1 MGQSRKLGVMMSRS
15 SSSSIALLVQCYV
28 VTMMMSVVR
37 GGAVAYKNYTVGD
50 SLGWYDISEK
60 ASADYQKWADS
71 HNFSLGDFLI
81 FNTNTNH
88 SVIQTYNLTTY
99 QQCNYD
105 DSQQVDTTQWS
116 SGDPSNTATNPVTVA
131 VPLLK
136 EGPNFFFS
144 GDYDGDQCRSG
155 QRFKIAVAHGK
166 GLPNDLKPPSEQAP
180 APNSE
185 DVNNEDSAPDTTV
198 PADFT
203 HPKGQGPATA
213 TDSDDADSDSEDDDK
228 KATSSPS
235 KNSGNCVT
243 LPWFRWMVLILG
255 ICYYM
260 L

>member
-1 MGQSRKLGVMMSRS
+1 MEEIRKLGVIRRS
-15 SSSSIALLVQCYV
+15 SPIALLLLQCYV
-28 VTMMMSVVR
+28 VMLIMSLLPAHVI
-37 GGAVAYKNYTVGD
+37 AYKNYTVGD

-60 ASADYQKWADS
+60 PNADYQKWADS
-71 HNFSLGDFLI
+71 HNFSLGDFLV

-99 QQCNYD
+99 QQCDYD
-105 DSQQVDTTQWS
+105 NSQQIDTTQWS

-166 GLPNDLKPPSEQAP
+166 GLPDSLKPPSEQAP

-185 DVNNEDSAPDTTV
+185 DVNNEDSAPETTV

-203 HPKGQGPATA
+203 HPKGQGPTGS
-213 TDSDDADSDSEDDDK
+213 DSDDADSDSDDDK
-228 KATSSPS
+228 KATASPS
-235 KNSGNCVT
+235 KNSGDHVT
-243 LPWFRWMVLILG
+243 IVSGSRLMVLLG
-255 ICYYM
+255 ICYCM